1 MIGPYADALSA
12 VLGLLAALAF
22 AKAPMESLK
31 SRKALLDIIQLAPG
45 EDGPGF
51 IKARDVLIDNAKE
64 LLESERRWN
73 VTGAVLLCLSFGVL
87 IIHYLYIFLFPA
99 PPGGG

>member
-1 MIGPYADALSA
+1 MIGTYADAVSA
-12 VLGLLAALAF
+12 VLGLLGALAL

-31 SRKALLDIIQLAPG
+31 SRMAILDIIQLAPG

-51 IKARDVLIDNAKE
+51 IRARDTLIHDAKD

-73 VTGAVLLCLSFGVL
+73 LRGAILLCLSFGVL
-87 IIHYLYIFLFPA
+87 VVHYLYIFIFHV
-99 PPGGG
+99 PPGAG